1 MDNSNNSNP
10 TSPQT
15 PASTPGWPTN
25 PAEQLPPSGPVEL
38 QDIGEQ
44 TYTDPLQAG
53 STSSSPLN
61 NPWSTPAQSPAID
74 NQPPPINP
82 IELQNIPADISEP
95 SQPTWMPIT
104 PLPETSPGLT
114 ESTPL
119 QSATPSPA
127 QSEPAPTDLSHLIT
141 NNSRPDPESLIVPP
155 TSPEVSTTLPAE
167 NHKDIPKWLIGL
179 GVGLLLIVTGAS
191 AYFILGIGQPPKTS
205 SIPAEQ
211 TEKPT
216 IKAPAPIA
224 TPVASQPSPAPAD
237 SSNPANF
244 GQLEG
249 GNSPEATSA
258 ADLLRQRR

>member
-15 PASTPGWPTN
+15 PASIPGWPTN
-25 PAEQLPPSGPVEL
+25 PAGQLPPSGPVEL

-53 STSSSPLN
+53 SASSSPLN
-61 NPWSTPAQSPAID
+61 NPWGTPIQSPVID
-74 NQPPPINP
+74 NQAPPINP
-82 IELQNIPADISEP
+82 IELQNIPADTSEP

-179 GVGLLLIVTGAS
+179 GVGLLFIVTGAS

-211 TEKPT
+211 TERPT